1 MPDQPLLEISV
12 KGKWMT
18 VPVVRVNDHN
28 VVASGK
34 WIKVAA
40 VHDEAW
46 MEREVEQ
53 PSGII
58 QRLQNSEDFA
68 ADVFTF
74 AQKLPE
80 TAPRYSYPIEWD
92 SIAAIRTTSFAAW
105 WDKLPQEARKNS
117 RRAAKRGVVMTVRTF
132 DDDLVGQIVQLNND
146 SPLKQGSPFTHF
158 GKPFELVKKDHCG
171 FEERSDFICAWVGDE
186 LVGFL
191 KLVYCG
197 EVGAILQLTTKGSH
211 YDKRPANALV
221 TRAVELCEEKRL
233 SFMTYGKYRYGN
245 QENTS
250 LMEFKSRNGFEEIM
264 VPRYYVPLT
273 LKGKMVMRLGLH
285 RDLVG
290 VLPRPVIALGR
301 RARSKWHKLGLR
313 LRPARPNSRDRNRP
327 TA

>member
-1 MPDQPLLEISV
+1 MQDQPFIETSI
-12 KGKWMT
+12 KGKWMSI
-18 VPVVRVNDHN
+18 PVVHVNEYS
-28 VVASGK
+28 VIASGK

-53 PSGII
+53 PSKII
-58 QRLQNSEDFA
+58 ERLQTSGDF

-80 TAPRYSYPIEWD
+80 TVPRYSYPIEWD
-92 SIAAIRTTSFAAW
+92 SVAAIPIASFDAW

-117 RRAAKRGVVMTVRTF
+117 RRAAKRGVVTTVRTF
-132 DDDLVGQIVQLNND
+132 DDDLVAQIVQLNND
-146 SPLKQGSPFTHF
+146 VPLKQGAPFTHF
-158 GKPFELVKKDHCG
+158 GKPFDLVKKDHCG
-171 FEERSDFICAWVGDE
+171 FKERSDFICAWVGDE

-191 KLVYCG
+191 KLVHCG
-197 EVGAILQLTTKGSH
+197 NVGAILQLTTKGSH

-221 TRAVELCEEKRL
+221 TRAVKLCEEKGL

-285 RDLVG
+285 RELVG

-301 RARSKWHKLGLR
+301 RVRSNWHKLGSR
-313 LRPARPNSRDRNRP
+313 LRPARPNSRGSESP
-327 TA
+327 ETA